1 MWSSWSFSQGL
12 KPKIQSI
19 NGKPHFC
26 FSMKQSKLIATY
38 LEQKVAN
45 DSLIEMLHQKNAT
58 LENLVKAKNEIILK
72 SSAKAYNLRAIT
84 ISQETQIEVLRLEL
98 KKEKRKLRKQRF
110 FTKTGTI
117 IAVVLGIL
125 IVT

>member
-1 MWSSWSFSQGL
+1 
-12 KPKIQSI
+12 
-19 NGKPHFC
+19 
-26 FSMKQSKLIATY
+26 MKQSKLIATY